1 MQSPKPFAFTA
12 PNTLDRHHL
21 VLGIHLSP
29 GGTQFDLSG
38 LCLGLACPHIHL
50 PLAAPREL
58 YLTPDLKGS
67 SYLST
72 SLKART
78 SPEPREFLWF
88 PRGLLP
94 SSSCLQFTE
103 PREHENMDSVLLS
116 GHMTVYPPASGAGI
130 YPDSQ
135 GRGLS
140 WIFPFLYILCSC
152 LTQKTQCPL
161 DKSKL

>member
-1 MQSPKPFAFTA
+1 MQLPKPFAFTA

-29 GGTQFDLSG
+29 GGTQFDLCG

-50 PLAAPREL
+50 PREL

-67 SYLST
+67 SCLST

-103 PREHENMDSVLLS
+103 PREHENMDSVLPS
-116 GHMTVYPPASGAGI
+116 GHMTVYPQPVVLGSTWTVKEEASVE
-130 YPDSQ
+130 S
-135 GRGLS
+135 
-140 WIFPFLYILCSC
+140 FPSYTSC
-152 LTQKTQCPL
+152 VVA
-161 DKSKL
+161 